1 MIGGRDIHSAAAP
14 AFDQRPGAL
23 EATRGMDPVPLVC
36 GRHDPDGW
44 KVTLLLG
51 GGAQLALT
59 PDQARELALELGA
72 MADVC
77 EGKWGL

>member
-1 MIGGRDIHSAAAP
+1 MIGGRDIHSDAV
-14 AFDQRPGAL
+14 FDQRPGAL
-23 EATRGMDPVPLVC
+23 EATRGVRAVPLVC
-36 GRHDPDGW
+36 GRRDADGW
-44 KVTLLLG
+44 KVTLLPG

-59 PDQARELALELGA
+59 PDEARELALELNA